1 MKRLC
6 YGALLA
12 CGAFTLVQCGTVQSI
27 DRGDANAWNE
37 GVVWRLRSGS
47 AKDYLPRDYTGP
59 LVVGAGKGE
68 WVTDPQDG
76 YRFYI
81 PATGTKKFPVGI
93 LKSEAAKATNDL
105 TPGQQSTRN
114 TVHTALFP
122 VFAVATVFDPDFW
135 HNPGGGGTYDG
146 SSSSTDTG
154 TSTDSSSSSC
164 HDHGS
169 HSGGANCDTGGHHG
183 K

>member
-27 DRGDANAWNE
+27 DRSDTNAWNE
-37 GVVWRLRSGS
+37 GVVWRLKSGS
-47 AKDYLPRDYTGP
+47 AKDYLPHDFAGP
-59 LVVGAGKGE
+59 LAVGPGRGE
-68 WVTDPQDG
+68 WVSDPQDG
-76 YRFYI
+76 YRFYV
-81 PATGTKKFPVGI
+81 PAAGTKKFPVGI
-93 LKSEAAKATNDL
+93 LKSEADKATNPL
-105 TPGQQSTRN
+105 TSGQQATHN

-122 VFAVATVFDPDFW
+122 VFAVTTLFDPDFW
-135 HNPGGGGTYDG
+135 HNSGSECYDG

-154 TSTDSSSSSC
+154 AGTDSSSSSSC
-164 HDHGS
+164 HDHGG
-169 HSGGANCDTGGHHG
+169 HGGGSCDSGGHHG